1 MLRRYGQFLLGLLAG
16 LLAAGLVL
24 VVARRP
30 SGRAVNLP
38 PAPTTEPL
46 RVYVSGAVVAPGVY
60 RLDRGAIWQDALA
73 AAGGPAAGADLGS
86 VNLAHP
92 LADGDE
98 IVVPTLAPAVPQAST
113 PPAGDTALSSSPSSG
128 AATAAA
134 PVAPV
139 APAGAKVNINTAS
152 AAELDALPSIGPAL
166 AQRIVDYRT
175 SHGPFATTADL
186 TQVSGI
192 GPTTFDKL
200 KDLIT
205 VGP

>member
-38 PAPTTEPL
+38 PLPTAEPL

-60 RLDRGAIWQDALA
+60 RLERGAIWQDALA
-73 AAGGPAAGADLGS
+73 AAGGPVAGADLGS
-86 VNLAHP
+86 VNLAHT

-98 IVVPTLAPAVPQAST
+98 VLIPTLAPAVPPSAL
-113 PPAGDTALSSSPSSG
+113 PAGDTALPSTSSSG
-128 AATAAA
+128 EATEAA

-139 APAGAKVNINTAS
+139 APAGTKVNINTAT
-152 AAELDALPSIGPAL
+152 AAELDALPGIGPAL
-166 AQRIVDYRT
+166 AQRIVDYRNT
-175 SHGPFATTADL
+175 RGPFATLADL

-192 GPTTFDKL
+192 GPTTFDQF